1 MREVV
6 PSMKG
11 GAVKEE
17 RSPLNEATDYQADSW
32 VSWDMK
38 KLASGGRCRY
48 GLIMFW

>member
-17 RSPLNEATDYQADSW
+17 RSPLNEATDYQA
-32 VSWDMK
+32 VSKDVK
-38 KLASGGRCRY
+38 KIHQMSNNVRRIDVL
-48 GLIMFW
+48 